1 MRRILPSLLLAVI
14 IVLSAILILQSC
26 ATPPLTNDASSTNT
40 AITRLYISLSSKRLQ
55 REYEVGD
62 VEKILVNHFNGATM
76 QESTGIHNGKK
87 ERSLVI
93 TIINCCSWEE
103 PKEKFQEKI
112 NNLVM
117 QLRNDL
123 GQESILVEYIAPGK
137 TEAFELYE

>member
-26 ATPPLTNDASSTNT
+26 ATPPLTNDASSGDT

-76 QESTGIHNGKK
+76 QESTGIHHGKK

-93 TIINCCSWEE
+93 TI
-103 PKEKFQEKI
+103 
-112 NNLVM
+112 
-117 QLRNDL
+117 
-123 GQESILVEYIAPGK
+123 SIAAAGK
-137 TEAFELYE
+137 SQRKSSRRKSII

>member
-26 ATPPLTNDASSTNT
+26 ATPPLTNDASSGNT

-76 QESTGIHNGKK
+76 QESTGIHNGKMK
-87 ERSLVI
+87 EASLLQSSTAVAGKSQRKSSRRKS
-93 TIINCCSWEE
+93 II
-103 PKEKFQEKI
+103 
-112 NNLVM
+112 
-117 QLRNDL
+117 
-123 GQESILVEYIAPGK
+123 
-137 TEAFELYE
+137 